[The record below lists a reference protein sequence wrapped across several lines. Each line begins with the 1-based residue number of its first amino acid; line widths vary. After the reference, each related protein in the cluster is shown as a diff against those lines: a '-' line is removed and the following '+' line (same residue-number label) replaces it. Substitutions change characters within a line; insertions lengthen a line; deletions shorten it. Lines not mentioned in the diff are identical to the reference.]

1 MSEINANLERIHKR
15 IDPNRRNTVSTK
27 EVNERFRGDL
37 KILSMGRVSENI
49 TYSSVRDAF
58 KSDPKVKD
66 GIRYFLSQLYDT
78 LKSKDGFF
86 SKGVDEE
93 VCQTILKYPKIII
106 EPDFQPP
113 NDDWISSF
121 IEEGKIKLPFPKIG
135 VIAGYLHDVSS
146 HSNLSYFGRS
156 AAGRVN
162 RFSFYTVSQDYDG
175 VLISAFLS
183 SDVDAPLYVASIRLE
198 VTPDIDNQVLGIY
211 PVIPHSQNGWLDS
224 EMIHVISDAVLRT
237 IYMMTYHTGDAYI
250 STPTPR
256 EIEVNQKKLRKGKT
270 PLIEFRLISITGKE
284 QPKTPSTTHDTH
296 ASPRQHWRRGHWR
309 TYKSGK
315 RTWVEPM
322 LVGDEANGKII
333 KDYAVGNYKEKRYDW
348 ASQTA

>member
-1 MSEINANLERIHKR
+1 MNGINANLERIHKR

-27 EVNERFRGDL
+27 EVNKRFRGDL
-37 KILSMGRVSENI
+37 KILSMGRVSEGI
-49 TYSSVRDAF
+49 TYPSVRDAF
-58 KSDPKVKD
+58 KSDPKIKD
-66 GIRYFLSQLYDT
+66 GIKYFFSQLYDT
-78 LKSKDGFF
+78 LKSKDGIF

-113 NDDWISSF
+113 DNDWIDAF

-135 VIAGYLHDVSS
+135 VIAGYLHDAPS
-146 HSNLSYFGRS
+146 HSN
-156 AAGRVN
+156 GRVN

-183 SDVDAPLYVASIRLE
+183 SSVNAPLYVASIRLE

-211 PVIPHSQNGWLDS
+211 PVIPHSQEGWLDS
-224 EMIHVISDAVLRT
+224 EMIHVISDSVLRT

-284 QPKTPSTTHDTH
+284 QPNTPSTPHGEH

-309 TYKSGK
+309 AYKSGK
-315 RTWVEPM
+315 RTWVAPM
-322 LVGDEANGKII
+322 LVGDETNGKII
-333 KDYAVGNYKEKRYDW
+333 KDYAIGNYKEKRYDW
-348 ASQTA
+348 ASQTQ

>member
-1 MSEINANLERIHKR
+1 MNGINANLERIHKR
-15 IDPNRRNTVSTK
+15 IDPNRRNTVSIK
-27 EVNERFRGDL
+27 EVNKRFRGDL
-37 KILSMGRVSENI
+37 KILSMGRVSEGI
-49 TYSSVRDAF
+49 TYPSVRDAF
-58 KSDPKVKD
+58 KSDPKIKD
-66 GIRYFLSQLYDT
+66 GIKYFFSQLYDT
-78 LKSKDGFF
+78 LKSKDGIF

-113 NDDWISSF
+113 DNDWIDAF

-135 VIAGYLHDVSS
+135 VIAGYLHDAPS
-146 HSNLSYFGRS
+146 HSN
-156 AAGRVN
+156 GRVN

-183 SDVDAPLYVASIRLE
+183 SSVNAPLYVASIRLE

-211 PVIPHSQNGWLDS
+211 PVIPHSQEGWLDS
-224 EMIHVISDAVLRT
+224 EMIHIISDSVLRT

-284 QPKTPSTTHDTH
+284 QPNTPSTPHGEH

-309 TYKSGK
+309 AYKSGK
-315 RTWVEPM
+315 RTWVAPM

-348 ASQTA
+348 ASQTQ

>member
-27 EVNERFRGDL
+27 EVNKRFRGDL
-37 KILSMGRVSENI
+37 KILCMGRASEGI
-49 TYSSVRDAF
+49 TYPSVRDAF

-86 SKGVDEE
+86 TKGVDEE

-113 NDDWISSF
+113 NNDWISSF

-135 VIAGYLHDVSS
+135 VIAGYLHDAPI
-146 HSNLSYFGRS
+146 HSN
-156 AAGRVN
+156 GRVN

-183 SDVDAPLYVASIRLE
+183 SSVNAPLYVASIRLE
-198 VTPDIDNQVLGIY
+198 VTPDRDNQVLGIY
-211 PVIPHSQNGWLDS
+211 PVIPHSQEGWLDS

-284 QPKTPSTTHDTH
+284 QPKTASTTHDTH

-309 TYKSGK
+309 SYKSGK
-315 RTWVEPM
+315 RAWVEPM

-348 ASQTA
+348 ASQTT

>member
-1 MSEINANLERIHKR
+1 MNGINANLERIHKR

-27 EVNERFRGDL
+27 EVNKRFRGDL
-37 KILSMGRVSENI
+37 KILSMGRVSEGI
-49 TYSSVRDAF
+49 TYPSVRDAF
-58 KSDPKVKD
+58 KSDPKIKD
-66 GIRYFLSQLYDT
+66 GIKYFFSQLYDT
-78 LKSKDGFF
+78 LKSKDGIF

-113 NDDWISSF
+113 DNDWIDAF

-135 VIAGYLHDVSS
+135 VIAGYLHDAPS
-146 HSNLSYFGRS
+146 HSN
-156 AAGRVN
+156 GRVN

-183 SDVDAPLYVASIRLE
+183 SSVNAPLYVASIRLE

-211 PVIPHSQNGWLDS
+211 PVIPHSQEGWLDS
-224 EMIHVISDAVLRT
+224 EMIHIISDSVLRT

-284 QPKTPSTTHDTH
+284 QSKTPSTPHGEH

-309 TYKSGK
+309 AYKSGK
-315 RTWVEPM
+315 RTWVAPM

-333 KDYAVGNYKEKRYDW
+333 KDYAIGNYKEKRYDW
-348 ASQTA
+348 ASQTQ

>member
-1 MSEINANLERIHKR
+1 MNGINANLERIHKR

-27 EVNERFRGDL
+27 EVNKRFRGDL
-37 KILSMGRVSENI
+37 KILSMGRVSEGI
-49 TYSSVRDAF
+49 TYPSVRDAF
-58 KSDPKVKD
+58 KSDPKIKD
-66 GIRYFLSQLYDT
+66 GIKYFFSQLYDT
-78 LKSKDGFF
+78 LKSKDGIF

-113 NDDWISSF
+113 DNDWIDAF

-135 VIAGYLHDVSS
+135 VIAGYLHDAPS
-146 HSNLSYFGRS
+146 HSN
-156 AAGRVN
+156 GRVN

-183 SDVDAPLYVASIRLE
+183 SSVNAPLYVASIRLE

-211 PVIPHSQNGWLDS
+211 PVIPHSQEGWLDS
-224 EMIHVISDAVLRT
+224 EMIHVISDSVLRT

-284 QPKTPSTTHDTH
+284 QPNTPSTPHGEH

-309 TYKSGK
+309 AYKSGK
-315 RTWVEPM
+315 RTWVAPM

-333 KDYAVGNYKEKRYDW
+333 KDYAVGNYREKRYDW
-348 ASQTA
+348 ASQTK

>member
-1 MSEINANLERIHKR
+1 MNGINANLERIHKR

-27 EVNERFRGDL
+27 EVNKRFRGDL
-37 KILSMGRVSENI
+37 KILSMGRVSEGI
-49 TYSSVRDAF
+49 TYPSVRDAF
-58 KSDPKVKD
+58 KSDPKIKD
-66 GIRYFLSQLYDT
+66 GIKYFFSQLYDT
-78 LKSKDGFF
+78 LKSKDGIF

-113 NDDWISSF
+113 DNDWIDAF

-135 VIAGYLHDVSS
+135 VIAGYLHDAPS
-146 HSNLSYFGRS
+146 HSN
-156 AAGRVN
+156 GRVN

-183 SDVDAPLYVASIRLE
+183 SSVNAPLYVASIRLE

-211 PVIPHSQNGWLDS
+211 PVIPHSQEGWLDS
-224 EMIHVISDAVLRT
+224 EMIHVISDSVLRT

-284 QPKTPSTTHDTH
+284 QPNTPSTPHGEH

-309 TYKSGK
+309 AYKSGK
-315 RTWVEPM
+315 RTWVAPM

-348 ASQTA
+348 ASQTQ

>member
-27 EVNERFRGDL
+27 EVNKRFRGDL
-37 KILSMGRVSENI
+37 KILSMGRASEGI
-49 TYSSVRDAF
+49 TYPSVRDAF

-86 SKGVDEE
+86 TKGVDEE

-113 NDDWISSF
+113 NNDWISSF

-135 VIAGYLHDVSS
+135 VIAGHLHDAPI
-146 HSNLSYFGRS
+146 HSN
-156 AAGRVN
+156 GRVN

-183 SDVDAPLYVASIRLE
+183 SSVNAPLHVASIR
-198 VTPDIDNQVLGIY
+198 VRSNSRQRQSSFGYIPRY
-211 PVIPHSQNGWLDS
+211 PP
-224 EMIHVISDAVLRT
+224 
-237 IYMMTYHTGDAYI
+237 
-250 STPTPR
+250 
-256 EIEVNQKKLRKGKT
+256 
-270 PLIEFRLISITGKE
+270 
-284 QPKTPSTTHDTH
+284 
-296 ASPRQHWRRGHWR
+296 
-309 TYKSGK
+309 
-315 RTWVEPM
+315 
-322 LVGDEANGKII
+322 
-333 KDYAVGNYKEKRYDW
+333 
-348 ASQTA
+348 

>member
-1 MSEINANLERIHKR
+1 MNGINANLERIHKR

-49 TYSSVRDAF
+49 TYPSVRDAF

-66 GIRYFLSQLYDT
+66 GIRYFLSRLYDT

-146 HSNLSYFGRS
+146 HSN
-156 AAGRVN
+156 GRVN

-183 SDVDAPLYVASIRLE
+183 SNVDAPLYVASIRLE

-284 QPKTPSTTHDTH
+284 QPKTTPTTHGTH

-348 ASQTA
+348 ASQTT

>member
-1 MSEINANLERIHKR
+1 MNGINANLERIHKR

-27 EVNERFRGDL
+27 EVNKRFRGDL
-37 KILSMGRVSENI
+37 KILSMGRVSEGI
-49 TYSSVRDAF
+49 TYPSVRDAF
-58 KSDPKVKD
+58 KSDPKIKD
-66 GIRYFLSQLYDT
+66 GIKYFFSQLYDT
-78 LKSKDGFF
+78 LKSKDGIF

-113 NDDWISSF
+113 DNDWIDAF

-135 VIAGYLHDVSS
+135 VIAGYLHDAPS
-146 HSNLSYFGRS
+146 HSN
-156 AAGRVN
+156 GRVN

-183 SDVDAPLYVASIRLE
+183 SSVNAPLYVASIRLE

-211 PVIPHSQNGWLDS
+211 PVIPHSQEGWLDS
-224 EMIHVISDAVLRT
+224 EMIHIISDSVLRT

-284 QPKTPSTTHDTH
+284 QPNTPSTPHGEH

-309 TYKSGK
+309 AYKSGK
-315 RTWVEPM
+315 RTWVAPM

-348 ASQTA
+348 ASQTQ